1 MLIQIKRISFGT
13 VYSKGFLHVPKDCIV
28 MGIFSFYYTFPND
41 PNFQVLILLVI
52 CSFLLGHLNLKINE
66 ACMALL
72 IYLFYFSLVF
82 MILLLTSC
90 FRSTYC
96 IQVIN
101 DLLDPTGQNLRIRED
116 AQVLLSIDEVK
127 KWS

>member
-1 MLIQIKRISFGT
+1 MLIQIKWISFGIF
-13 VYSKGFLHVPKDCIV
+13 YSKGFLHIPKDCII
-28 MGIFSFYYTFPND
+28 MCIFSFYYTFPND

-52 CSFLLGHLNLKINE
+52 FCFLLGHLNLNINE

-82 MILLLTSC
+82 LILLLTSC

-116 AQVLLSIDEVK
+116 AQVLLSRDEVK